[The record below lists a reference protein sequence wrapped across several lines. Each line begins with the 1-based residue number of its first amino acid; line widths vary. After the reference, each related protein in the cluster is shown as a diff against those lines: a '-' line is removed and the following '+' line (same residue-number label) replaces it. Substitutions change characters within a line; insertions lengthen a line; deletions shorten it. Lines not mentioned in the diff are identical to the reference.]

1 MVSST
6 FYDLKQ
12 HRADLQLFLQNEL
25 GYRPLLSEHPS
36 FPINPDLSTI
46 ANCRER
52 VERDADVLVLVV
64 GRRYGSLDDRSSKSV
79 TNLEYFAAREKGIP
93 IYAFLERGISVLLGV
108 WRANPGADFSKE
120 VDSVELFKF
129 VEQICSTDR
138 VWVQEFDRAQEIVE
152 ALRVQFAYQ
161 HREGLVLA
169 ARFKGVRGQLWLD
182 RLAGDTLRVALEQPP
197 AWEYRLFAGALTD
210 AIAKHARLRRRHE
223 LAIPLGLGE
232 DVDEPIRWIQG
243 RFQDA
248 MRLAGGMSAL
258 INGELQ
264 NAFGPPGTPGD
275 RERIVFVAE
284 SLGELYEDALRWA
297 DRLRTANIDANF
309 APVLKPVA
317 RMLDDAIEQVEK
329 FGPAVRS
336 SLEAALEAAK
346 TGGKQVFEMT
356 LTVTVPAEAMEEFQ
370 AELLA
375 AASRAGVG
383 WARRSESRPNAA
395 RKVDHLRG

>member
-1 MVSST
+1 MQVPTVMVSST

-12 HRADLQLFLQNEL
+12 HRVDLQLFLQDEL

-64 GRRYGSLDDRSSKSV
+64 GRRYGSLDDHSAKSV
-79 TNLEYFAAREKGIP
+79 TNLEYLAAREKGIP
-93 IYAFLERGISVLLGV
+93 IYAFLERGISALLPV

-120 VDSVELFKF
+120 VDSIELFKF
-129 VEQICSTDR
+129 VEVVRSSDR
-138 VWVQEFDRAQEIVE
+138 VWVHEFDHAQEIIE

-161 HREGLVLA
+161 HREGLLLA

-197 AWEYRLFAGALTD
+197 AWECRLFAGALTD
-210 AIAKHARLRRRHE
+210 AIARQSRLRRRHE

-232 DVDEPIRWIQG
+232 DVDDPIRWFQA

-248 MRLAGGMSAL
+248 TRLAAGLSDL

-264 NAFGPPGTPGD
+264 HAFGLPGIPGD

-284 SLGELYEDALRWA
+284 TVGELYEDALRWA

-317 RMLDDAIEQVEK
+317 RLLDDAIDQIER
-329 FGPAVRS
+329 FGPAVQA
-336 SLEAALEAAK
+336 SLEAALEAKKK
-346 TGGKQVFEMT
+346 TGDKQVVELT
-356 LTVTVPAEAMEEFQ
+356 LTVTVPADAIEEFQ

-375 AASRAGVG
+375 AASRAGV
-383 WARRSESRPNAA
+383 
-395 RKVDHLRG
+395 D